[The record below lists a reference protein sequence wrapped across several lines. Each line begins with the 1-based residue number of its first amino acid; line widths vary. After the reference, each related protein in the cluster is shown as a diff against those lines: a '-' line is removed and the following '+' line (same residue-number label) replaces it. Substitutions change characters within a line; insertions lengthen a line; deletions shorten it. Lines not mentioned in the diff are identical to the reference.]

1 MSLLQLSNVNVDI
14 QGQPVL
20 QDISL
25 QLDAGSIVTVL
36 GANGAGKT
44 SLLRTISGIYPS
56 KSGTIQFLDQP
67 ITKLP
72 PHRIIKLSLAHA
84 PEGRQIFGKMTVKEN
99 LILGARHHVPS
110 ERFDAMYQLFP
121 VLQVKQRQVAGTL
134 SGGEQQ
140 MLSIARALMSQPKLL
155 LLDEP
160 SLGLAP
166 QLVKQ
171 IFQLIQTIRDQ
182 GVSILLVEQNARAA
196 LALADYAYVVEGG
209 RIVLSG
215 VASVL
220 ARDEGVRQAYLG
232 SSAVTVA
239 PRAEAALAD

>member
-99 LILGARHHVPS
+99 LILGARQN
-110 ERFDAMYQLFP
+110 E
-121 VLQVKQRQVAGTL
+121 
-134 SGGEQQ
+134 
-140 MLSIARALMSQPKLL
+140 I
-155 LLDEP
+155 
-160 SLGLAP
+160 GLAP
-166 QLVKQ
+166 
-171 IFQLIQTIRDQ
+171 RP
-182 GVSILLVEQNARAA
+182 GARWKRS
-196 LALADYAYVVEGG
+196 GWTRMRTRWR
-209 RIVLSG
+209 RICPM
-215 VASVL
+215 AS
-220 ARDEGVRQAYLG
+220 ARRWKLPARWRWSPLY
-232 SSAVTVA
+232 
-239 PRAEAALAD
+239 